1 MIKIGMRNIKTTLSV
16 FLCLLLFETINR
28 ENSIFAC
35 IAAIICMQNTIVDS
49 MEKGIARVV
58 GTIIGGIVGAF
69 VLFIVNSF
77 FNDNIL
83 IFIIP
88 LGVML
93 MIQICVVMN
102 VKQAVVICCVVYLS
116 VMMTKNHDNGYLLYT
131 INRVLDTSIDILI
144 ALLVNKYVEL
154 PKKLKLKFKCEEYK
168 EHDTIEESQD
178 SMEKWE
184 IYYWHYYNTNV
195 SFLMV

>member
-116 VMMTKNHDNGYLLYT
+116 VMMTKNNDNGYLLYT
-131 INRVLDTSIDILI
+131 INRVLDTSIGILI

>member
-131 INRVLDTSIDILI
+131 INRVLDTSIGILI